1 MVGARKSRFV
11 YLNKTT
17 DVQRSMG
24 VKAVHLIVKDTFNY
38 NSRGS
43 SMRVWGVRVCVC
55 GFGWGWGEMVVAD

>member
-1 MVGARKSRFV
+1 MVSARKSRFV

-24 VKAVHLIVKDTFNY
+24 VKAVHLTVKDTFNY

-43 SMRVWGVRVCVC
+43 SVCVSGVGGGGVRM
-55 GFGWGWGEMVVAD
+55 GKGEMVVAD